1 MRHPARWAALGVG
14 IVVTVLAVVLATQVG
29 TDPQAEILHSQLVG
43 KRAPTFSVHTFDGQ
57 TLSSQSLAGKP
68 VLVNFWNSWC
78 IPCQQELPSLLQFE
92 QRHAGDTSFVLL
104 GVVRDD
110 TTDAARQYAAAEGM
124 TWPLAADPGSSLAL
138 GFGTRGQPET
148 YAISPNGRIAGAQI
162 GPTSVRSLE
171 TLLAA
176 ARPRA

>member
-1 MRHPARWAALGVG
+1 MRHAARWAALAVGV
-14 IVVTVLAVVLATQVG
+14 VVAMLAVVLATQVG
-29 TDPQAEILHSQLVG
+29 TNPQAATQRSQLVG
-43 KRAPTFSVHTFDGQ
+43 KRGPTFSVRTFDGQ
-57 TLSSQSLAGKP
+57 TLSSRSLAGKP

-92 QRHAGDTSFVLL
+92 QRHAGDTSFALL

-110 TTDAARQYAAAEGM
+110 TTEAARQYAAAEGM

-138 GFGTRGQPET
+138 AFGTRGQPET
-148 YAISPNGRIAGAQI
+148 YAISPSGVIAGAQI
-162 GPTSVRSLE
+162 GPTSTANLE

-176 ARPRA
+176 ARSVR